1 MSKFISQ
8 EMHDRVSGY
17 MLGLL
22 GNTAP
27 EQFLQDEISRYIPDL
42 AGKSETDIVNFFAY
56 QRAVYIDG
64 IIPTVGRPIASL
76 NPMFIDSANELFF
89 GSGKG
94 HEKDVRYT
102 RASVKLNGFRLQMH
116 RGPGITAAFSR
127 QFTPYDP
134 RMFPELTDTFK
145 QLPCMIGDTELIPKL
160 LKHNAALNALQ
171 DIRLSGPSSWP
182 KPGTNRLDPEK
193 LAAYLANPIIF
204 DLAGAPHPHL
214 ELMLAFHGLFAI
226 AHPKTWGEPRILQMQ
241 RMITLSKLPINYR
254 IIDELLAEL
263 SAYMTERGLQATVAE
278 KQIVNNPAELDA
290 YVALK
295 RQAGEE
301 GVCVVQSRWNES
313 GHSVLAPHGAKLK
326 EYETVDMAVLGLY
339 LNDTALG
346 PVAENITGALM
357 GLYDTSLK
365 TYVPATRVNLD
376 PDGVQ
381 IKTEGQ
387 SDRSTTLRLEIARI
401 VHDRQGNVS
410 ADEYIHSLHEAY
422 LMVGESMLP
431 YLTKA
436 YPSHAY
442 DHSIADI
449 LENIP
454 RGYDLWRLYQVF
466 VKDRELYL
474 AREMKHDTIVRKFIH
489 SKVEFF
495 KTIDVLDEA
504 RKKKFKN
511 YFSIAGEVKER
522 SNRLKKPQFLV
533 SLATPLILEVK
544 VFNLK
549 WGTCS
554 YVAGL
559 HSWYP
564 GESYCFSNNFAE
576 RVRHDKCHTTDY
588 RTINVIAR
596 KHTPPRNKKRDK
608 KT

>member
-8 EMHDRVSGY
+8 ETHARVSGY
-17 MLGLL
+17 MLGLF

-27 EQFLQDEISRYIPDL
+27 EQFLQEEISRYIPDL
-42 AGKSETDIVNFFAY
+42 AGKDEAEIANFFTY
-56 QRAVYIDG
+56 QRSVYIDG
-64 IIPTVGRPIASL
+64 VIPTIGRPVASL
-76 NPMFIDSANELFF
+76 NPMFIDSADKLFF
-89 GSGKG
+89 GPEKG
-94 HEKDVRYT
+94 QDKGARYT

-134 RMFPELTDTFK
+134 RMFPELAGTFK
-145 QLPCMIGDTELIPKL
+145 EFPCMIGDTELIPKR

-182 KPGTNRLDPEK
+182 KPGTNRLDPER

-204 DLAGAPHPHL
+204 SSPGVPHAHL

-226 AHPKTWGEPRILQMQ
+226 AHPKTWGEPRIIQMQ
-241 RMITLSKLPINYR
+241 RMITLSKLPIDYR
-254 IIDELLAEL
+254 LVDELLAEL
-263 SAYMTERGLQATVAE
+263 SAYLTVRGLQATVAE
-278 KQIVNNPAELDA
+278 KQVVSSPSELDA
-290 YVALK
+290 YVTCK
-295 RQAGEE
+295 RLAEEE

-313 GHSVLAPHGAKLK
+313 GQPTMAPHGAKLK
-326 EYETVDMAVLGLY
+326 EYETIDMAVLGLY
-339 LNDTALG
+339 LKDAALG
-346 PVAENITGALM
+346 PMADNITGALM
-357 GLYDTSLK
+357 GLYDRSLK

-387 SDRSTTLRLEIARI
+387 SGRSTALRLEIART
-401 VHDRQGNVS
+401 VHEKQGATS
-410 ADEYIHSLHEAY
+410 AEEYVRSLYETY
-422 LMVGESMLP
+422 LMVGENMLP

-449 LENIP
+449 LETIP

-466 VKDRELYL
+466 VKDREMYL
-474 AREMKHDTIVRKFIH
+474 AREMKRDTIVRTFIH

-495 KTIDVLDEA
+495 KAIDALDDA

-511 YFSIAGEVKER
+511 YFSIASEVKER
-522 SNRLKKPQFLV
+522 SNRLKKPQFIV
-533 SLATPLILEVK
+533 SLAAPLILEVK

-554 YVAGL
+554 YAAGL

-576 RVRHDKCHTTDY
+576 RVRYDKCDTTDY

-596 KHTPPRNKKRDK
+596 KHTPPRKKSA
-608 KT
+608 

>member
-8 EMHDRVSGY
+8 ETHDRVSGF
-17 MLGLL
+17 MLGLF
-22 GNTAP
+22 GTTAS

-42 AGKSETDIVNFFAY
+42 AGKSETDIVNFFTY
-56 QRAVYIDG
+56 QRSVYIDG

-76 NPMFIDSANELFF
+76 NPMFIDSADEIFF
-89 GSGKG
+89 ASEKG
-94 HEKDVRYT
+94 DKKDVRYT

-116 RGPGITAAFSR
+116 RAPSITTAFSR
-127 QFTPYDP
+127 QFTPYDV

-145 QLPCMIGDTELIPKL
+145 QLPCMIGDTELIPKR

-182 KPGTNRLDPEK
+182 KPGTNRLDPDK

-204 DLAGAPHPHL
+204 SSPGVPHAHL

-226 AHPKTWGEPRILQMQ
+226 AHPKTWGESRVLQMQ

-263 SAYMTERGLQATVAE
+263 GAYMTERGLQATVAE
-278 KQIVNNPAELDA
+278 KQVVNSPVELDA

-301 GVCVVQSRWNES
+301 GVCVVQSRWDES

-326 EYETVDMAVLGLY
+326 EYETIDMAVLGLY
-339 LNDTALG
+339 LKDVTLG

-357 GLYDTSLK
+357 GLYDQSLK
-365 TYVPATRVNLD
+365 AYMPATRVNLD

-381 IKTEGQ
+381 IKTDGQ
-387 SDRSTTLRLEIARI
+387 SDRSTTLRAEIAQVI
-401 VHDRQGNVS
+401 HDTQGAES

-422 LMVGESMLP
+422 LMVGEQMLP

-436 YPSHAY
+436 YPSRAY
-442 DHSIADI
+442 DHSIAEI
-449 LENIP
+449 LEKIP
-454 RGYDLWRLYQVF
+454 RGSDLWRLYQMF
-466 VKDRELYL
+466 VKDRDLYL
-474 AREMKHDTIVRKFIH
+474 AREMKHDTIVRAFIH
-489 SKVEFF
+489 ARVEFF
-495 KTIDVLDEA
+495 KAIDALDPK
-504 RKKKFKN
+504 RKRAFKD
-511 YFSIAGEVKER
+511 YFSIASEVKER

-533 SLATPLILEVK
+533 SLTTPLILEVK

-554 YVAGL
+554 YASGL

-576 RVRHDKCHTTDY
+576 RVRYDKCHTTDY

-596 KHTPPRNKKRDK
+596 KHTPPRKKK
-608 KT
+608 A